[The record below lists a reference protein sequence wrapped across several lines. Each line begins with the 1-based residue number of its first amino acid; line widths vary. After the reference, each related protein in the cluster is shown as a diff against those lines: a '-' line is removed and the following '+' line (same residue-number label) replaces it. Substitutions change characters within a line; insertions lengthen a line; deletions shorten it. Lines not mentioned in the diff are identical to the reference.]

1 MAGQLIGY
9 LRVSSTDQNP
19 ERQVESIGPTD
30 RNFTD
35 YASGGSTERPEL
47 RELIGYA
54 RSGDRIRVASID
66 RLARSTHDL
75 HELIHFFTGKGIGV
89 EFVKE
94 GLKFEPGT
102 DASPMDQLML
112 AMLGAIAQFE
122 RALIRER
129 QAEGIR
135 AARKR
140 GVYDRAPKLSSEQI
154 TEAQALIASGVPKT
168 RVAERLGVSRSTLYQ
183 ALKGTGRYSEV
194 EVEHE

>member
-9 LRVSSTDQNP
+9 
-19 ERQVESIGPTD
+19 
-30 RNFTD
+30 
-35 YASGGSTERPEL
+35 
-47 RELIGYA
+47 A
-54 RSGDRIRVASID
+54 RAGDRIRVASID

-75 HELIHFFTGKGIGV
+75 HELIHYFTSEGIGV

-94 GLKFEPGT
+94 GLKFEPGA

-135 AARKR
+135 AAKKR
-140 GVYDRAPKLSSEQI
+140 GVYDRAPKLSQEQVL
-154 TEAQALIASGVPKT
+154 EAQALITAGVPKT
-168 RVAERLGVSRSTLYQ
+168 RIAVRFGVSRSTLYQ
-183 ALKGTGRYSEV
+183 ALNGAEDRSQAAPE
-194 EVEHE
+194 

>member
-35 YASGGSTERPEL
+35 YASGGSTDRPEL

-54 RSGDRIRVASID
+54 RAGDRIRVASID

-75 HELIHFFTGKGIGV
+75 HELIHFFTGEGIGV

-94 GLKFEPGT
+94 GLKFEPGA

-135 AARKR
+135 AAKKR
-140 GVYDRAPKLSSEQI
+140 GVYDRAPKLSPEQI
-154 TEAQALIASGVPKT
+154 AEAKTLIAAGVPKT
-168 RVAERLGVSRSTLYQ
+168 RIAEGLGVSRSTLYQ
-183 ALKGTGRYSEV
+183 ALIGAGRYAEAGT
-194 EVEHE
+194 E

>member
-35 YASGGSTERPEL
+35 YASGGSTDRPEL

-54 RSGDRIRVASID
+54 RAGDQIRVASID

-94 GLKFEPGT
+94 GLKFEPGA

-135 AARKR
+135 AAKER
-140 GVYDRAPKLSSEQI
+140 GVYDRAPKLSPEQI
-154 TEAQALIASGVPKT
+154 AEAQALIAAGVPKT
-168 RVAERLGVSRSTLYQ
+168 RIAERLGVSRSTLYQ
-183 ALKGTGRYSEV
+183 ALNGAGRYAEADT
-194 EVEHE
+194 E